1 MNFIKSLY
9 NQKGQA
15 LLIVVLVM
23 VIALTVTL
31 SIVSRSV
38 VNLRTSVEQSES
50 QKALAAAE
58 AGVEQA
64 IKNNANIGIDTPA
77 SFGNTTYTATISD
90 VLASAPFLLNGGIAV
105 TKSEGS
111 SIWLSTYNEA
121 NPWSDSWS
129 GNLDIYWG
137 DPAAADSNNAALE
150 IVLLSGPDKNSA
162 TVTRYA
168 IDPDAARRPSNN
180 FSNVTETGS
189 FTVAGKALKYRYRIN
204 VVSGFLIRVTPIYT
218 SSYIGAQGA
227 NLPTQGKII
236 TASGTSGSTQRKVTV
251 FQGYPILPP
260 ELFLY
265 SLLSL

>member
-1 MNFIKSLY
+1 MVKNLQS
-9 NQKGQA
+9 QKGQA

-64 IKNNANIGIDTPA
+64 IKNNASIGVDTPA

-90 VLASAPFLLNGGIAV
+90 VLASSSFLLNGGIAV

-137 DPAAADSNNAALE
+137 DPGAADSANAALE

-168 IDPDAARRPSNN
+168 VDPDGTRRTSNN
-180 FSNVTETGS
+180 FANVAQTGN
-189 FTVAGKALKYRYRIN
+189 FNVGGKSLKYRYTIS
-204 VVSGFLIRVTPIYT
+204 VVSGFLVRVTPVYT
-218 SSYIGAQGA
+218 SSYIGAQGT
-227 NLPTQGKII
+227 NLPTQGKIV
-236 TASGTSGSTQRKVTV
+236 TASGTSGNTQRKVTV